1 MLKLNVLEILKS
13 KGKTKYWLFSQLKMT
28 YTNYN
33 NLVTNKTKSIK
44 YEHIEKMCEVLDC
57 TPNDLFTIVPD
68 KKNK

>member
-13 KGKTKYWLFSQLKMT
+13 KGKTKYWLFRQLKMT

-44 YEHIEKMCEVLDC
+44 YEHIEKMCEVLNC
-57 TPNDLFTIVPD
+57 TPNDLFTIMPD

>member
-1 MLKLNVLEILKS
+1 
-13 KGKTKYWLFSQLKMT
+13 MT